1 MKKISKLLILLII
14 PIMIFVI
21 SNSNL
26 KISANDGN
34 PRLEGAEFV
43 LYNLTLTSESTQDKP
58 AGMYIYWHTGGYFY
72 LDFLPASTYYET
84 SEFENFYDLTLEDK
98 NDLIGKTFV
107 WSEGAGFFVTA
118 STSGRKELY
127 ELVDD
132 LKSLYSTS
140 QYDAGFREGYSA
152 GYDAGLDMA
161 DENAYNE
168 GYNDARLTYGK
179 KIDDIWYTA
188 SEWGSEQYNEGYND
202 GLGDGALLNDEEIYN
217 DGYNKGLNE
226 GRNDKFYSGIEKWL
240 VPAIIVV
247 IVLGGVL
254 SIAVK
259 KKEGE

>member
-1 MKKISKLLILLII
+1 MKKVSKLLILLII
-14 PIMIFVI
+14 PVIIFI
-21 SNSNL
+21 NSNL

-34 PRLEGAEFV
+34 PRLEGAEMV
-43 LYNLTLTSESTQDKP
+43 LYNLTLTSEATQDKP

-72 LDFLPASTYYET
+72 LDFLSASIYYET
-84 SEFENFYDLTLEDK
+84 SVFENFDDLELADK
-98 NDLIGKTFV
+98 NDLIGTRFV
-107 WSEGAGFFVTA
+107 WSDGAGYFVKT
-118 STSGRKELY
+118 GKIELY
-127 ELVDD
+127 ILVND

-161 DENAYNE
+161 DEDKYNE

-179 KIDDIWYTA
+179 KIDDTWYTA
-188 SEWGSEQYNEGYND
+188 TEWGSEQYNEGYND

-226 GRNDKFYSGIEKWL
+226 GRNDKFYDGIEKWL
-240 VPAIIVV
+240 VPAIIIV
-247 IVLGGVL
+247 IVLGGIL

-259 KKEGE
+259 KRDGE